1 MAIAEELS
9 FRKAALKMHIAQPAL
24 SRQIAQLEE
33 AIECKLFDR
42 KKRNIRL
49 TTAGQFL
56 YDKLPGLI
64 EQLQSTTEQAR
75 KISNGMVASLKLGYS
90 SAAMSSFLPAVIR
103 EIRST
108 MEECEFNFH
117 ERTSDKLIDDVI
129 SKRLDAAFILY
140 RPDNKL
146 LKTIPIRSEKIGVV
160 LPDNHHLARR
170 RTIAAK
176 ELIGE
181 TLILFPRVMN
191 PIMHDDIIAYCQ
203 KAGFSPRIIRETAP
217 RSAAIGLV
225 AAGEGIATIA
235 ESLKHSCVSGTIFR
249 PLAQPGPEIE
259 FSCITRLDRDGRWL
273 DILNKIIQRD
283 LS

>member
-1 MAIAEELS
+1 MIPDSYQLKFELRHLRSFMAIAEELS

-108 MEECEFNFH
+108 MEECEFNF
-117 ERTSDKLIDDVI
+117 
-129 SKRLDAAFILY
+129 
-140 RPDNKL
+140 
-146 LKTIPIRSEKIGVV
+146 
-160 LPDNHHLARR
+160 
-170 RTIAAK
+170 
-176 ELIGE
+176 
-181 TLILFPRVMN
+181 MN
-191 PIMHDDIIAYCQ
+191 VPQI
-203 KAGFSPRIIRETAP
+203 
-217 RSAAIGLV
+217 
-225 AAGEGIATIA
+225 
-235 ESLKHSCVSGTIFR
+235 
-249 PLAQPGPEIE
+249 
-259 FSCITRLDRDGRWL
+259 
-273 DILNKIIQRD
+273 N
-283 LS
+283 LSMM